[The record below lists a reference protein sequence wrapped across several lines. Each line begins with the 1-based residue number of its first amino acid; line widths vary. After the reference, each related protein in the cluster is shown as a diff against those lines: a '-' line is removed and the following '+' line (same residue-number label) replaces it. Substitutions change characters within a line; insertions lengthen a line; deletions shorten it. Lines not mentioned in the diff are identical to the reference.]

1 MDLSL
6 EKRKMK
12 RCWSKEKK
20 RMRKR
25 ILVIDGWMIQ
35 VVDGRLVDGQY
46 VNESWM
52 DNLWIDMQRKCK
64 HIHM

>member
-20 RMRKR
+20 KM
-25 ILVIDGWMIQ
+25 LVIDGWMMQ

-46 VNESWM
+46 VNESWI

>member
-12 RCWSKEKK
+12 RCRSKERK

-25 ILVIDGWMIQ
+25 ILVIDGWMMQ
-35 VVDGRLVDGQY
+35 VVDGQY

-52 DNLWIDMQRKCK
+52 DNLWIDM
-64 HIHM
+64 